1 MKQDSS
7 QLLHI
12 KEDVKETVPMYKTHL
27 NFTNRQL
34 NSVRTIRENVY
45 TKESGKVYSSAI
57 QNQSPQEN
65 SDDLERVFSRT
76 EFT

>member
-1 MKQDSS
+1 MLQ
-7 QLLHI
+7 
-12 KEDVKETVPMYKTHL
+12 
-27 NFTNRQL
+27 NRQL

-57 QNQSPQEN
+57 QNQAPQEN
-65 SDDLERVFSRT
+65 SDDLERVFSRK